1 MLKSKVTVVIV
12 CIVVLAS
19 IMLLAINYINKK
31 TIRRYILDTG
41 YISGL
46 GENNKKIISDYDT
59 LKKYFEDNDIESQY
73 KEKLTERYNESFF
86 ENNKLAL
93 VYISLSSG
101 SAKLRITETKLED
114 SILYINYYIEMPE
127 IGTTD
132 MKGRVVVIEI
142 PNEMGNVK
150 DIKLVMN
157 K

>member
-59 LKKYFEDNDIESQY
+59 LKKYFEDNNLESQY

-114 SILYINYYIEMPE
+114 STLYINYYIEIPE

-132 MKGRVVVIEI
+132 MSGRVVVIEI
-142 PNEMGNVK
+142 PNEMGDIK